1 MKHLFF
7 LSLLSLLIVSCN
19 KYDMP
24 RVPDPPAYGTI
35 TFNEVPDNSTTTTVA
50 TYDSK
55 KTLYIYSVICAPSPG
70 GMQTRIFAWN
80 GYSGA
85 ACRTLIMN
93 IQGSEDNFPLENS
106 SVNFVYSKGLNQYG
120 FALFDPNA
128 SSPQTSKNYAPPFA
142 LTKSEFASTEYASFP
157 VNFSKF
163 DVFVPANERKISGF
177 MPSVTVGSTALE
189 NFTIDVQSFGGI
201 LTSLNK
207 CMTFDVDGKPC
218 GSFVNQVFNAVGE
231 DKKPGISSLQ
241 ATFNADI
248 RNPLVSITFD
258 FVHHSSK
265 LAYTGPVGKYDLSDG
280 TGYTEIKINAVDQ
293 NGVVYR
299 EQKGKGFVRVLYEKP
314 WSLLVSF
321 PTNTIFPGD
330 LLMEFEAEL
339 VSETGSTVTLTNG
352 NAYYTIL
359 Q

>member
-1 MKHLFF
+1 MKHLFIF
-7 LSLLSLLIVSCN
+7 SLLSLLIVSCN

-24 RVPDPPAYGTI
+24 RVPNPPAYGTI
-35 TFNEVPDNSTTTTVA
+35 TFNEVPDNPSTTTVA
-50 TYDSK
+50 TKDNL
-55 KTLYIYSVICAPSPG
+55 KTLFVHSVICAPSG
-70 GMQTRIFAWN
+70 DGMQTRLFAWN
-80 GYSGA
+80 GYYGGE
-85 ACRTLIMN
+85 CRTMI
-93 IQGSEDNFPLENS
+93 ITFQGSENNFLLENQPVKIEYFKNLIS
-106 SVNFVYSKGLNQYG
+106 YG
-120 FALFDPNA
+120 FALSEYNA
-128 SSPQTSKNYAPPFA
+128 SPAVKSKDYVPPFA
-142 LTKSEFASTEYASFP
+142 LTKSEFGSAKSLNLQM
-157 VNFSKF
+157 NFSKF
-163 DVFVPANERKISGF
+163 DVFVPASERKISTSI
-177 MPSVTVGSTALE
+177 PSVIVGTDVLE
-189 NFTIDVQSFGGI
+189 NFVVDVQSFGGI

-218 GSFVNQVFNAVGE
+218 GSFDNQPFIAIGQ

-241 ATFNADI
+241 ATFNPDI

-280 TGYTEIKINAVDQ
+280 TGFTEIKITAVDQ

-330 LLMEFEAEL
+330 LLMQFEAEL